1 MRFSPEKPIFGR
13 GLFLSAL
20 IALFFVQGLMSAE
33 AKRPLMRFPDI
44 HGDTIV
50 FVHGEDIWSV
60 PSQGGTANRLTIHD
74 GQERFPKFSPDGSQ
88 IAFTGEY
95 DGNNDVFVMD
105 IHAQDKTEGY
115 DKIVIKRY
123 LVERTFPDG
132 LNIPV
137 NTEGS
142 EICLTV
148 VSTNAQDNV
157 SWVHSYVTKDKKKTF
172 CIYDAPSPEAIR
184 KAADKNGLPVD
195 NIVEVSVLDPYFY
208 K

>member
-1 MRFSPEKPIFGR
+1 MKNIFLILFS
-13 GLFLSAL
+13 
-20 IALFFVQGLMSAE
+20 
-33 AKRPLMRFPDI
+33 
-44 HGDTIV
+44 
-50 FVHGEDIWSV
+50 
-60 PSQGGTANRLTIHD
+60 
-74 GQERFPKFSPDGSQ
+74 
-88 IAFTGEY
+88 
-95 DGNNDVFVMD
+95 FVMTSLFITD
-105 IHAQDKTEGY
+105 IYAQDMTTQG
-115 DKIVIKRY
+115 DKIVIKRF

-148 VSTNAQDNV
+148 VSTNAEDNV
-157 SWVHSYVTKDKKKTF
+157 TWVHSYVTKEKKKTF

-184 KAADKNGLPVD
+184 KAAKNNGLPVD